1 MSPSIVRL
9 VACLALVLVVA
20 ALAGLVT
27 EPEIATWY
35 ADLAKPSWTPP
46 RVAFPV
52 AWTLLYVLMAVALWR
67 LWDRAPPS
75 PQRRQAL
82 AFYFVQLALNAAW
95 SPVFFGLHAID
106 AGLAVIVALVV
117 ALFGTVVTSARV
129 DRPAAILLLPYLA
142 WVVYAT
148 TLNAGILAMN

>member
-1 MSPSIVRL
+1 MSRSIVRL
-9 VACLALVLVVA
+9 LACLALVFVIA

-27 EPEIATWY
+27 APEIATWY

-46 RVAFPV
+46 RVVFPV
-52 AWTLLYVLMAVALWR
+52 AWTLLYGLMAVALWR
-67 LWDRAPPS
+67 LWDRAAPS

-82 AFYFVQLALNAAW
+82 AFFLVQLALNAAW

-106 AGLAVIVALVV
+106 AGLAVIVVLVV

-129 DRPAAILLLPYLA
+129 DRLSAILLLPYLL

>member
-1 MSPSIVRL
+1 
-9 VACLALVLVVA
+9 
-20 ALAGLVT
+20 
-27 EPEIATWY
+27 
-35 ADLAKPSWTPP
+35 
-46 RVAFPV
+46 
-52 AWTLLYVLMAVALWR
+52 LWR
-67 LWDRAPPS
+67 LWDRAAPS

-82 AFYFVQLALNAAW
+82 VFFSVQLALNAAW

-106 AGLAVIVALVV
+106 AGLAVIVVLVV

-129 DRPAAILLLPYLA
+129 DRLSAILLLPYLL